1 MFSWKTLE
9 EMREAAEKAGAQLPL
24 AEDTSCL
31 RQSWQAGVHAVPNR
45 IVIQPME
52 GCDSEADGSPGAPTR
67 RRYLRLAAGGAGM
80 IWLEACAVCRQGRAN
95 PRQLWIRE
103 ENVDAFRR
111 LADEMRETAL
121 RTTGVAPVLVLQL
134 THSGRYSKPD
144 GVPAPRIACNNPLF
158 EKDAPLPES
167 CIVTDAEI
175 ERAEDDTARAAALAQ
190 RAGFDGADIKASHR
204 YLGSELLSAF
214 TRPGPYGG
222 SFENRTR
229 FLRNALRKA
238 RQAVHGEF
246 LLTSRLNAYDGFPYP
261 YGFGAAEGG
270 GLEPDLAEPIRLV
283 QILRDELGLPLVNIT
298 IGNPYVNPHVN
309 RPADWQPYPLPED
322 PLLGIARMLAC
333 VGGIKRAAP
342 GVQIVGSALSY
353 PRQFAGN
360 LAAGAV
366 EAGLMDAAGFGRL
379 SFAYPEFAR
388 DLLSGAG
395 LDRRRCCVA
404 CGKCSQLMRMGSR
417 TGCVVRDP
425 EFTNLYKELTKK

>member
-1 MFSWKTLE
+1 MSVRKSISSAYFSMTAVVLVTSILAMGFLQMYLSMEYFKTDKENTLDDIVTLAAARASMEQGPLESWQESATGQQLQSTISLIGQSSGNVVFATDTAGRVLMCSEGENCRHKTAVSEKILEKIRTDGEYFELGDLGGAAPQRYYTSARAVYDEAGRAMVYVFASADAAGMGVFVSDMFS
-9 EMREAAEKAGAQLPL
+9 
-24 AEDTSCL
+24 SF
-31 RQSWQAGVHAVPNR
+31 V
-45 IVIQPME
+45 
-52 GCDSEADGSPGAPTR
+52 
-67 RRYLRLAAGGAGM
+67 
-80 IWLEACAVCRQGRAN
+80 
-95 PRQLWIRE
+95 
-103 ENVDAFRR
+103 
-111 LADEMRETAL
+111 
-121 RTTGVAPVLVLQL
+121 
-134 THSGRYSKPD
+134 
-144 GVPAPRIACNNPLF
+144 
-158 EKDAPLPES
+158 
-167 CIVTDAEI
+167 
-175 ERAEDDTARAAALAQ
+175 
-190 RAGFDGADIKASHR
+190 
-204 YLGSELLSAF
+204 LSA
-214 TRPGPYGG
+214 GLMLLVA
-222 SFENRTR
+222 SV
-229 FLRNALRKA
+229 LSI
-238 RQAVHGEF
+238 
-246 LLTSRLNAYDGFPYP
+246 LLTSRLNAYDGFPRP

-283 QILRDELGLPLVNIT
+283 QILRDELRLPLVNIT

-322 PLLGIARMLAC
+322 PLLGVARMLAC

-360 LAAGAV
+360 LAAGAIG
-366 EAGLMDAAGFGRL
+366 AGLMDAAGFGRL